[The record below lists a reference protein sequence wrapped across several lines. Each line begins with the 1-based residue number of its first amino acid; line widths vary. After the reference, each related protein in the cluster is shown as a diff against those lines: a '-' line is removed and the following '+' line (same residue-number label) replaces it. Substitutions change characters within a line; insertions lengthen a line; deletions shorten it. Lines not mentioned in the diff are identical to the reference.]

1 MPCAILR
8 VQSFILLENS
18 LVARTIKL
26 KASSS
31 SGGCR
36 CNRVKTSPWKERPAF
51 PTFLL
56 TYCLHVCLN
65 CETVVRWVC
74 CEPRGGWWKTAICS
88 TGLFPFSHDYSC
100 VAGTFSPVT
109 LSLFFLLYFLL
120 SCWTYGISVPSGLF
134 VPSLLCGAAFGRL
147 VANLLKRCI
156 ECVWELCCRSMLS
169 SQSGYSNLRA
179 LCFPL
184 AILAWITSTQEPSHW
199 LGQQRSWE
207 GWSGWQLAWL

>member
-1 MPCAILR
+1 MSCAILR
-8 VQSFILLENS
+8 VQSFILLENC
-18 LVARTIKL
+18 LVERTMKL

-31 SGGCR
+31 SGAAGTTEYR
-36 CNRVKTSPWKERPAF
+36 PPPWKERPPF
-51 PTFLL
+51 PSFLL
-56 TYCLHVCLN
+56 TQHFHVCLD
-65 CETVVRWVC
+65 CETVVWWAC
-74 CEPRGGWWKTAICS
+74 CELRGGWCKTAICS

-156 ECVWELCCRSMLS
+156 ECV
-169 SQSGYSNLRA
+169 
-179 LCFPL
+179 
-184 AILAWITSTQEPSHW
+184 
-199 LGQQRSWE
+199 
-207 GWSGWQLAWL
+207 